1 MDLAVQTVLLASS
14 TFESRLDPCVDL
26 VPSPAER
33 FQHLLF
39 TAQGGGRVLEGY
51 LGALRFKMTCEHHT
65 DWGRSA
71 PAGDATS
78 TYPDYYFFVSIKTKN
93 ALFDFFPA

>member
-1 MDLAVQTVLLASS
+1 MDLTVQTVLLASS
-14 TFESRLDPCVDL
+14 TFESRLDPRVDL

-39 TAQGGGRVLEGY
+39 TARIRGRVLEGY
-51 LGALRFKMTCEHHT
+51 LDTLRFKMTCEHHT

-71 PAGDATS
+71 PAGIRTRVVDS
-78 TYPDYYFFVSIKTKN
+78 KGQHD
-93 ALFDFFPA
+93 